1 MRQKRIPGHALVG
14 AALLLG
20 LFKPAPAPDPARP
33 APARAADSDLPVERG
48 RDPLGIVRTTIR
60 PRVWILLDT
69 SESMN
74 RPFGDSTRF
83 RTALEAI
90 RRLVDGFVSPTGE
103 PVAHWR
109 LATFRRLEAIPD
121 PGAWKRRTC
130 SDRTSGAGLPIGSP
144 PGPPVAPALECGGL
158 RVVTATAP
166 DACDAR
172 QARDALLARLPRAT
186 NSAHT
191 PNGIALYQLAARIRH
206 TTPPDRAGR
215 DVILLVTDGLDSCE
229 CRLHPWLDFNEGRR
243 GRRAHQDLPLRPG
256 GVTPMIVPVARPDTT
271 DVLTYN
277 SGLKAKAA
285 FLTLNGGDP
294 EGGLNDIR
302 VVGVDMV
309 NPRLRAA
316 THHLAWTASNL
327 RHPAI
332 HAARPEDLLEALDQ
346 VMNTVTLPPEEV
358 RLTEPRFASVKELAA
373 AWPAPGAP
381 EADRPDRAAA
391 LVVPPGASAAEL
403 AAILALRARHADN
416 LLIASGADLDDLVGH
431 LRAFP
436 TPASGAVERPDSP
449 IWDGGALLARRAP
462 GDRAIF
468 YNRPGETR
476 LRAFAVGS
484 VTAADLGVGPGYL
497 AELDGVGARTGA
509 DAAEI
514 VVRMVRGET
523 LSLAG
528 GTGTIYRAD
537 GALNFSGGVGTWKL
551 REGLGAPVVVTNP
564 RRRPEHVPRNREAY
578 ETFFGEHLNRRTMVY
593 LPTSGGL
600 LHAFA
605 GDTGEELFAYIP
617 DDVLGPPPGAGAAPG
632 RLHLRD
638 LATAGIVDAPGFRD
652 RLAGRFTL
660 AGSPVIRDVYD
671 PVGGVWRS
679 VLAFG
684 RSVGGRF
691 VTALD
696 VSGVGDGWDG
706 SSRTPRVGL
715 ADRGAPRLLFNH
727 GPGGSDPLLAG
738 LGETPEPLLVEIPG
752 EGHGAWVTVLP
763 AGAGARDTSVGEW
776 LYVLGAMD
784 GRVRRRL
791 ALPAGDDPVIGKNGV
806 VVPAAPWQPDWA
818 TVGAR
823 DLVTRIY
830 LGDLHGQI
838 HRLDVSTPSAW
849 DFEVVHRLGGDHPI
863 VTPLVVFPF
872 PDRAEPHL
880 LVVTGGDGRA
890 PGGASHIALLRDTG
904 GRLEE
909 VWRRALDPG
918 ETPQGKPVV
927 RLEQGS
933 VNVVLA
939 TRTAATETVTCDAVE
954 RVGGVSRLRAFNG
967 LTGAE
972 AFGVIDPGAAILE
985 FGTGR
990 VRGVSLSAT
999 GNMAVSVT
1007 SDPGDVIDAVIG
1019 DFKFKVRD
1027 SALEEI
1033 MLFVEGFRRS
1043 PF

>member
-1 MRQKRIPGHALVG
+1 
-14 AALLLG
+14 
-20 LFKPAPAPDPARP
+20 
-33 APARAADSDLPVERG
+33 
-48 RDPLGIVRTTIR
+48 
-60 PRVWILLDT
+60 
-69 SESMN
+69 MN
-74 RPFGDSTRF
+74 EPFGDSTRF
-83 RTALEAI
+83 GTALEVI

-103 PVAHWR
+103 PVVHWR
-109 LATFRRLEAIPD
+109 LATFRYLEAHPD
-121 PGAWKRRTC
+121 LSGWRRRTC
-130 SDRTSGAGLPIGSP
+130 SDPTFGAGLPIGSP
-144 PGPPVAPALECGGL
+144 PGPPVTSAVECGGL

-172 QARDALLARLPRAT
+172 EARDAVLARLPRKT
-186 NSAHT
+186 NSDHT

-215 DVILLVTDGLDSCE
+215 DVILLITDGIDSCE
-229 CRLHPWLDFNEGRR
+229 CRLHPWLDFNEGPR
-243 GRRAHQDLPLRPG
+243 GQRAPEDLPLRPG
-256 GVTPMIVPVARPDTT
+256 GVTPMITPVAQPESGDI
-271 DVLTYN
+271 LTYN
-277 SGLKAKAA
+277 AGLKAKAA

-294 EGGLNDIR
+294 DGGLNDIR

-309 NPRLRAA
+309 NEELRAS
-316 THHLAWTASNL
+316 THHLAWSASNL

-332 HAARPEDLLEALDQ
+332 HADRPEDLVEALDQ
-346 VMNTVTLPPEEV
+346 VMNQVTLPSGEV

-373 AWPAPGAP
+373 AWPAPGVP
-381 EADRPDRAAA
+381 EADRPDRAEA
-391 LVVPPGASAAEL
+391 LVVPPGASATEL
-403 AAILALRARHADN
+403 AAILGLRARHADN
-416 LLIASGADLDDLVGH
+416 LLIASGADLEGLVGH

-449 IWDGGALLARRAP
+449 IWDAGALLARRAP
-462 GDRAIF
+462 DDRAIL

-476 LRAFAVGS
+476 LRTFAVGS

-497 AELDGVGARTGA
+497 ADLDGVGARTGA

-514 VVRMVRGET
+514 VVRLVRGET

-528 GTGTIYRAD
+528 DTGTIYRTD
-537 GALNFSGGVGTWKL
+537 GTLNFSGGVGTWKL

-564 RRRPEHVPRNREAY
+564 RRRPEHVPRNRDAY
-578 ETFFGEHLNRRTMVY
+578 ETFFREHLNRRTMVY

-605 GDTGEELFAYIP
+605 GDTGEEVFAYIP
-617 DDVLGPPPGAGAAPG
+617 DDVLGPPPGGGNASG
-632 RLHLRD
+632 RFVLRD

-671 PVGGVWRS
+671 PAAGAWRS

-696 VSGVGDGWDG
+696 VSRVGDGWDG
-706 SSRTPRVGL
+706 STRTPQASVS
-715 ADRGAPRLLFNH
+715 DRGAPRLLFNR
-727 GPGGSDPLLAG
+727 GPGSSDKLLAG

-752 EGHGAWVTVLP
+752 PGQGAWVTVLP
-763 AGAGARDTSVGEW
+763 AGAGAPGTNMGEW
-776 LYVLGAMD
+776 LYLLGAMD
-784 GRVRRRL
+784 GRVLGRL
-791 ALPAGDDPVIGKNGV
+791 ALPAGSDPVIGKNGV

-818 TVGAR
+818 TLGAG
-823 DLVTRIY
+823 DLVTAIY
-830 LGDLHGQI
+830 VGDLHGQI

-872 PDRAEPHL
+872 PDRAEPHI
-880 LVVTGGDGRA
+880 LVVTGGDGRV

-904 GRLEE
+904 DRLEE

-927 RLEQGS
+927 RLDADS
-933 VNVVLA
+933 VSLVLA

-954 RVGGVSRLRAFNG
+954 RVGGESRLRAFNG
-967 LTGAE
+967 LTGA
-972 AFGVIDPGAAILE
+972 AAVGVIDPGAAILE
-985 FGTGR
+985 FGPGR
-990 VRGVSLSAT
+990 VLGVSLSAG
-999 GNMAVSVT
+999 GNMAVSIT

-1027 SALEEI
+1027 SALEAI